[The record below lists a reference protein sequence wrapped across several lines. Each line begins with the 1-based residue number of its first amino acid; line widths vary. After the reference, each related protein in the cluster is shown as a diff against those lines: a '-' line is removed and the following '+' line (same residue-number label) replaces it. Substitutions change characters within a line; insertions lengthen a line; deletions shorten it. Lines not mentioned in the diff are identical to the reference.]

1 MYLINRI
8 QISCLFPDWYIH
20 ETPWACNEE
29 LGHPEVNRKKKY
41 QFSLFD
47 QTYFWPWIH
56 HFLLGSK
63 RECGNSGFAG
73 RRPAKPV
80 LKQGT
85 RKKSVTTTYD
95 GRTTTDGRQK
105 HTPPFMGA
113 QFSFWSFFSR
123 FGPMSD
129 FFVSQKV
136 FSRQNSMLLAWLEVI
151 SHYQLSSPVHW

>member
-1 MYLINRI
+1 MNLNNSRLSLEVLEADSHQHNYLKR
-8 QISCLFPDWYIH
+8 
-20 ETPWACNEE
+20 
-29 LGHPEVNRKKKY
+29 
-41 QFSLFD
+41 SLFRRVW
-47 QTYFWPWIH
+47 TAFMSHIGPSILSSIY
-56 HFLLGSK
+56 SY
-63 RECGNSGFAG
+63 NYSGFAD

-85 RKKSVTTTYD
+85 RKKIYHHD
-95 GRTTTDGRQK
+95 GRKK
-105 HTPPFMGA
+105 HPPPFMGA
-113 QFSFWSFFSR
+113 QFSFRSFFSR